1 MVGVESR
8 VNVAGTTRASLDG
21 TNAAAGAAPGP
32 LDRLMAGGRALSQ
45 FRGDAGVHIVKAG
58 ETLSQIAKAAGTDWQ
73 TLARINGLPDPD
85 RLSVGQRIEL
95 PDAPRVHVVR
105 SGETLSGI
113 ARDAGVSLAA
123 LAQRNDIANPNM
135 IHPGQRLSIAGSAAP
150 SAGSS
155 AGPVVAPAAA
165 AAGAPTPAAAGATV
179 APGAASLRAAD
190 IAAARAAGHQSIG
203 KCYAWVKTALQ
214 QAGAVPDYLP
224 GVAAKDAG
232 PTLEARGFVNL
243 LNQPGNAI
251 QSPYDAPKGAV
262 LVYGAAPGAVDRN
275 AKYGHIEIRTGTGFA
290 SDYASANARTGSAA
304 NGLEGRGRVLTGVYV
319 KPDAAP
325 AAAAAPTAAA
335 PAADGAYA
343 PGNLRLGANDRYR
356 DAIVEA
362 ATRTGM
368 TPQTVAAIIDA
379 ETLKDADGVWRD
391 DAAAG
396 TSSAVGMTQFLK
408 GTWIGEATRPGG
420 ILNAEAKAAGVVDA
434 NNRVVDGPGLLALRT
449 DARLSILAGADYARQ
464 NLSSLTRSGAFPADA
479 DPAALA
485 KYAYVAHH
493 EGLGGA
499 RGFLSG
505 DMRYLRDAT
514 FEANVPAASRQRYL
528 DAAGGSEPLA
538 YRNWLSDYIDRRIDV
553 TRFMND
559 SAGVT
564 VPAMRSLLR

>member
-8 VNVAGTTRASLDG
+8 VSVAGTARSSLDSAG
-21 TNAAAGAAPGP
+21 STPGAAPGP

-45 FRGDAGVHIVKAG
+45 FRGDAGVHVVKAG
-58 ETLSQIAKAAGTDWQ
+58 ETLSQIARAAGTDWQ
-73 TLARINGLPDPD
+73 TLARINGLPNPD
-85 RLSVGQRIEL
+85 RLRVGQRIEL

-113 ARDAGVSLAA
+113 ARDAGVSAA
-123 LAQRNDIANPNM
+123 SLAQRNHIANPDL
-135 IHPGQRLSIAGSAAP
+135 IHPGQRLSIAGSPAPGARPVTAPVTAAP
-150 SAGSS
+150 AR
-155 AGPVVAPAAA
+155 PAA
-165 AAGAPTPAAAGATV
+165 AAGATPT
-179 APGAASLRAAD
+179 PGAASLRAAD
-190 IAAARAAGHQSIG
+190 IAAARAAGHPSIG

-214 QAGAVPDYLP
+214 QSGAVPDYMP

-232 PTLEARGFVNL
+232 PTLQQRGFVNL
-243 LNQPGNAI
+243 LNRPGNTI
-251 QSPYDAPKGAV
+251 RSPYDAPKGAV

-275 AKYGHIEIRTGTGFA
+275 ARYGHIEIRTATGFA

-319 KPDAAP
+319 KPDAA
-325 AAAAAPTAAA
+325 AASASGASA

-343 PGNLRLGANDRYR
+343 PANLKLGANDRYR

-408 GTWIGEATRPGG
+408 GTWIGEATRAGG
-420 ILNAEAKAAGVVDA
+420 ILNAEAKAAGMVDA
-434 NNRVVDGPGLLALRT
+434 NNRVVDEPGLLALRT

-464 NLSSLTRSGAFPADA
+464 NLSSLTRSGAIPTDA

-559 SAGVT
+559 STGVA